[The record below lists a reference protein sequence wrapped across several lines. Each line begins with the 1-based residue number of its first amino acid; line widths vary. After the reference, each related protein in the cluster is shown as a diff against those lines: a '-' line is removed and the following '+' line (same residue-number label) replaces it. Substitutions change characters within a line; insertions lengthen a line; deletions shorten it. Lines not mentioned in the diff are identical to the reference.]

1 MRFIAHFV
9 LFLPGREGGP
19 DGGRTAYGRSLLIAE
34 IKAGSYGE
42 QAKGR

>member
-1 MRFIAHFV
+1 MRFIGHFV
-9 LFLPGREGGP
+9 SSREEGGRAG
-19 DGGRTAYGRSLLIAE
+19 GGRTAYGRWLLIAE

>member
-1 MRFIAHFV
+1 MRFIGHFV
-9 LFLPGREGGP
+9 SSREE
-19 DGGRTAYGRSLLIAE
+19 GGRTAYGRWLLIAE